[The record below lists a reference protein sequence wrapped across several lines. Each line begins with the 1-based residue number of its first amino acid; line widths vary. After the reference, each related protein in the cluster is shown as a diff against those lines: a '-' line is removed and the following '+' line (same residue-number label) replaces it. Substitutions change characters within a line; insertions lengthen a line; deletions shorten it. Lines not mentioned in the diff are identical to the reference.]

1 MGEDDIEEAIEAMDN
16 EGPLPPGDGS
26 GTATRTPPPPP
37 PPPASGTGTGG
48 APRRIRRDTS
58 EGMLAGVAAGLAR
71 HLAVDVVWVRL
82 AFVLTT
88 VFAGGLGLVA
98 YIAAWIIIPEGDDR
112 QAGSPGW
119 REQRSGHSDAL
130 SGRVPDGVRGARFW
144 VGAGLIAL
152 GTIVLLDRLLGP
164 LQARFGWVSPSQLL
178 VPLVLILGGV
188 LLWRSSRSGP
198 DNGDVTSPL
207 TGDAAHDPS
216 ASTSSTATDGT
227 STATSTAA
235 STSTAPAT
243 LGIALVVGGTVW
255 LLSNLGVDGAT
266 STRALAAALLVVGG
280 GLVIGAFVGRG
291 RGLIGTGLL
300 LTALVLIATFAATE
314 PGLRAVAVTDDG
326 VVVVDPEARVEQRP
340 TDLTEVRE
348 TYTYGIASVVLDLS
362 AIDPDQLAAAGT
374 TDITI
379 EFGIGDLLVVL
390 PPDADVTIAVTLGI
404 GQIDLLGRTTGGLG
418 VEADRTVAGTSPDTG
433 TLPVTIEQGIGRVRV
448 TR

>member
-1 MGEDDIEEAIEAMDN
+1 MGEDDIEEAIDAMDN

-26 GTATRTPPPPP
+26 AAATTAPRTPPPPTPPPPP
-37 PPPASGTGTGG
+37 PADSATP
-48 APRRIRRDTS
+48 PRRIRRDTS

-112 QAGSPGW
+112 QAGSAGW
-119 REQRSGHSDAL
+119 REQRSGRSDAMT
-130 SGRVPDGVRGARFW
+130 GRVPDGVRGARFW

-164 LQARFGWVSPSQLL
+164 LQARLGWVSPSQLL

-198 DNGDVTSPL
+198 AIADVPSPVADDV
-207 TGDAAHDPS
+207 GHAVGHNVARDVARDP
-216 ASTSSTATDGT
+216 APKGM
-227 STATSTAA
+227 
-235 STSTAPAT
+235 STAPAT

-255 LLSNLGVDGAT
+255 LLSNLGVEGAT
-266 STRALAAALLVVGG
+266 LTRALAAALLIVGA
-280 GLVIGAFVGRG
+280 GLVVGAFVGRG

-300 LTALVLIATFAATE
+300 LAPLVLIATFAAATG
-314 PGLRAVAVTDDG
+314 PGLHGVAVTDEG
-326 VVVVDPEARVEQRP
+326 VVVADPDARVEERP
-340 TDLTEVRE
+340 TGLAEVRE
-348 TYTYGIASVVLDLS
+348 TYAYGIGSVVLDLS

-374 TDITI
+374 TNITI

-390 PPDADVTIAVTLGI
+390 PPDADVTIDVTLGI
-404 GQIDLLGRTTGGLG
+404 GRIDLLGRTTGGLG
-418 VEADRTVAGTSPDTG
+418 LEADRTVAGTSPDTG
-433 TLPVTIEQGIGRVRV
+433 TLTIVIEQGIGRVRV